1 MVGFGRGGKEWPT
14 NYFYVKNVKTKTKP
28 RQAINLFLVD
38 RSIQERKKKKKIVA
52 KSYLCS
58 LLYLDE
64 QKSSIGVF
72 GVK

>member
-1 MVGFGRGGKEWPT
+1 MAHQLFLRK
-14 NYFYVKNVKTKTKP
+14 KNVKTKTKL
-28 RQAINLFLVD
+28 RQTINLFLVD
-38 RSIQERKKKKKIVA
+38 RSIQEKKKKKIFA

-64 QKSSIGVF
+64 KKSSIGVF